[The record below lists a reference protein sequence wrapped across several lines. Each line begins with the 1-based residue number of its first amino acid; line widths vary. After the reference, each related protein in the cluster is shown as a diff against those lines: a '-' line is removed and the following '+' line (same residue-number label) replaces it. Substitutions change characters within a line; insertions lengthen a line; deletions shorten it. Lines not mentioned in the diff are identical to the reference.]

1 MEGETASSAHQR
13 QRKMHTE
20 TSAGDETITN
30 DINSPERKKPSTKKV
45 KREAQ
50 ELYFLSTYL
59 CTNNKMVEYCFAQG
73 SEVVVI
79 FWAR

>member
-1 MEGETASSAHQR
+1 
-13 QRKMHTE
+13 MHTE